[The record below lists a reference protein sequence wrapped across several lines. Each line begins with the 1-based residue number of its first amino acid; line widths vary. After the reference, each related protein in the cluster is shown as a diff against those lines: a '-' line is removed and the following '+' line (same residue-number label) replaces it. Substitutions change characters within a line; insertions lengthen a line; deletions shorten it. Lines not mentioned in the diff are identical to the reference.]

1 MKDFHNVWVWG
12 NPLLEENRTYAPYLE
27 NHTSY
32 LILAQITRQMFYETY
47 NAWLRE
53 LFRAQV
59 TIDELMEFAR
69 LIHAAY
75 KAERDVKPYIARQLN
90 QDEKRV
96 GKVLLFLDIQAVLE
110 MVIPETI
117 KQKVDVVYSEQSRY
131 PAPTA
136 SQIQSLIA
144 SSYHPCA
151 CGFEGC
157 IGDITG
163 RFWICSNCYRKLGS
177 HIESEWD
184 ELTRKWLPKEIR
196 RIRSQAQ
203 RDARNLWYKQQ
214 YTEISQE
221 ELEQLEIAA

>member
-1 MKDFHNVWVWG
+1 MSFYDVWMWG
-12 NPLLEENRTYAPYLE
+12 NPLLDENRTYAPYLE

-32 LILAQITRQMFYETY
+32 VILASITRQMFYSTY
-47 NAWLRE
+47 NLWLQE

-59 TIDELMEFAR
+59 TIDELMEVAR
-69 LIHAAY
+69 LVQDAY
-75 KAERDVKPYIARQLN
+75 KADRDVKPYIARKL
-90 QDEKRV
+90 DENEMRV
-96 GKVLLFLDIQAVLE
+96 GKMLLFLDIQEVLE
-110 MVIPETI
+110 MVLPEPN
-117 KQKVDVVYSEQSRY
+117 KQKIDVVYSEQSRY

-136 SQIQSLIA
+136 LQIQSLIA

-157 IGDITG
+157 VGDITG
-163 RFWICSNCYRKLGS
+163 RFWICSKCYKKLGS

-184 ELTRKWLPKEIR
+184 EITRNWLPKEIK

-203 RDARNLWYKQQ
+203 RDARNLWYKRQ
-214 YTEISQE
+214 YVEISQE

>member
-1 MKDFHNVWVWG
+1 MSFYDVWMWG
-12 NPLLEENRTYAPYLE
+12 NPLLDENRTYAPYLE

-32 LILAQITRQMFYETY
+32 VILAGITRQMFYSTY
-47 NAWLRE
+47 NLWLQE

-59 TIDELMEFAR
+59 TIDELMEVAR
-69 LIHAAY
+69 LCQEAH
-75 KAERDVKPYIARQLN
+75 KARRDVKDYIARKL
-90 QDEKRV
+90 DENVMRV
-96 GKVLLFLDIQAVLE
+96 GKMLLFLDIQAVLE
-110 MVIPETI
+110 MVLPEPN

-136 SQIQSLIA
+136 LQIQSLIA

-163 RFWICSNCYRKLGS
+163 RFWICSKCYKKLGS

-184 ELTRKWLPKEIR
+184 EITRHWLPKEIK

-214 YTEISQE
+214 YVEISQE
-221 ELEQLEIAA
+221 ELEQLEIAS